1 MFNLVRLKQLQ
12 DKTLHMKKHLF
23 PIILLLLGNT
33 INAQQDFFALA
44 GKDSPRIEFNDF
56 RAMNSDGT
64 SGESIFG
71 VSSEAKVVSQSR
83 KTTVTEDKTSYNHAQ
98 SMTLAALAY
107 DSSSN
112 NLVYMPM
119 FSSNIYVLNQK
130 TKEIT
135 LVENTVARVTS
146 CDINSHITRM
156 ATGYDGNIY
165 AINNAGTQ
173 FIQISKKNN
182 QYVVNDL
189 GIIKDDASNGKNSF
203 TAMETGFGGDM
214 IADADNNFYVFS
226 VSGNVF
232 KISTKEL
239 KAKFV
244 GKITGLPEAY
254 SVNGAAVNSK
264 GKVVIASA
272 KGAALYELNLNNL
285 EAKQL
290 PGEQNLHIYDLAS
303 KYFANDRISA
313 VNTLANIGIYPT
325 KVDEQTI
332 TVNINDKAVKGNI
345 KVNIF
350 DVSGKSVLNT
360 NLSVKDGNLN
370 QQIYL
375 RNLVT
380 GTYVVS
386 ITEESGKSLLSK
398 KILITK

>member
-1 MFNLVRLKQLQ
+1 
-12 DKTLHMKKHLF
+12 MKKHLF

-33 INAQQDFFALA
+33 VSAQQDFFALT
-44 GKDSPRIEFNDF
+44 GKNSPGIEFSDF

-71 VSSEAKVVSQSR
+71 VSSDAKVISQARNSAI
-83 KTTVTEDKTSYNHAQ
+83 TEIKNSYSNSQAT
-98 SMTLAALAY
+98 TLATLAF
-107 DSSSN
+107 DVSGN

-173 FIQISKKNN
+173 FLQISKKND
-182 QYVVNDL
+182 QYIVSDL
-189 GIIKDDASNGKNSF
+189 GIIKDDTSNGKNSF

-226 VSGNVF
+226 ASGNVF
-232 KISTKEL
+232 KVSTKEL

-244 GKITGLPEAY
+244 GKITGLPENY

-264 GKVVIASA
+264 GNIVVASA
-272 KGAALYELNLNNL
+272 KGAALYELNLSNL

-303 KYFANDRISA
+303 KYFANDRVA
-313 VNTLANIGIYPT
+313 ATNTFANIDIYPT
-325 KVDEQTI
+325 KVEDQII
-332 TVNINDKAVKGNI
+332 TVNVNDKSVKGNI

-350 DVSGKSVLNT
+350 DISGKSVMSS
-360 NLSVKDGNLN
+360 NLSVKEGPLN
-370 QQIYL
+370 QQIQL

-380 GTYVVS
+380 GAYLVN
-386 ITEESGKSLLSK
+386 ITEESGKTLLSK
-398 KILITK
+398 KILVTK

>member
-1 MFNLVRLKQLQ
+1 
-12 DKTLHMKKHLF
+12 MKKHLF

-83 KTTVTEDKTSYNHAQ
+83 KAAVTEDKTSYNHAQ
-98 SMTLAALAY
+98 SMTLAALA
-107 DSSSN
+107 SSGN

-203 TAMETGFGGDM
+203 TEMTTGFGGDM
-214 IADADNNFYVFS
+214 IADADNNFYVFAA
-226 VSGNVF
+226 SGNVF
-232 KISTKEL
+232 KVSTKEL

-303 KYFANDRISA
+303 KYFANDRITA
-313 VNTLANIGIYPT
+313 VNTLANIDIYPT

-332 TVNINDKAVKGNI
+332 TVNVNDKAVKGNI

-350 DVSGKSVLNT
+350 DVSGKSVMST
-360 NLSVKDGNLN
+360 TLSVKDGNLN
-370 QQIYL
+370 QQIQL

-386 ITEESGKSLLSK
+386 ITEESGKNLLAK
-398 KILITK
+398 KILVTK